1 MNLSLT
7 HSNGPLVDMRGLG
20 TEEACLL
27 EPPSG
32 TRLEADS
39 VLLE

>member
-1 MNLSLT
+1 MLLIFK
-7 HSNGPLVDMRGLG
+7 SNGGHEGLG

-27 EPPSG
+27 QPPSS

-39 VLLE
+39 VHMEDAE